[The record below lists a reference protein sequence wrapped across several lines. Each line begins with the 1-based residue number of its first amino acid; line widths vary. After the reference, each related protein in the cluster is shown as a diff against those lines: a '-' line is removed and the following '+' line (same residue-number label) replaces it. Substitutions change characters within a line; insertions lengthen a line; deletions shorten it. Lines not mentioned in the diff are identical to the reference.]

1 MVMFAV
7 SEISA
12 GSGLAE
18 LFLIL
23 STYFAQAVSQDSRA
37 SHHVTTGYAGGSG
50 LFAA

>member
-7 SEISA
+7 SKISA

-18 LFLIL
+18 MFLIL
-23 STYFAQAVSQDSRA
+23 STYFAHAVLQDSRS
-37 SHHVTTGYAGGSG
+37 SHHITTGYAEGRD